1 MQTEKT
7 SGFTASSHVY
17 KDICYNTVEQK
28 SSKYLKCS
36 IKMATENMMHPC
48 YGIIHSH
55 RLLIATRKNGV
66 DGPLVRG
73 EVNSRIAASVVRFYK
88 IKETL

>member
-1 MQTEKT
+1 
-7 SGFTASSHVY
+7 
-17 KDICYNTVEQK
+17 
-28 SSKYLKCS
+28 
-36 IKMATENMMHPC
+36 MATENMMHPC